1 MNNFAA
7 KNPVVQEGEM
17 KFEIP
22 RGGTLEGGEQKFS
35 DLPRGGPDP
44 VRHYEMRRLLGL
56 ADQTKSACR

>member
-22 RGGTLEGGEQKFS
+22 RGGGPL
-35 DLPRGGPDP
+35 RGGNRNCPI
-44 VRHYEMRRLLGL
+44 YLGGG
-56 ADQTKSACR
+56 DQTPLDTMRQMHRHTDT